1 MTKTLDYY
9 NENARSFSDQT
20 QNVNFAKTQE
30 RFLKLMPPQGSILD
44 FGCGSGRDTKYFLE
58 KGYRVDAIDGSEELC
73 RIASDYTGIQVRQM
87 LFQDLDAVEQYDG
100 IWACSSILHLKKEE
114 LRAVLLK
121 MMTALKS
128 TGYIYTSFKYGTFEG
143 YRKQRYFTDF
153 TEKTISDLL
162 QSFPQL
168 EIRQLWI
175 SRDVRPDREEE
186 KWLNILLQKIGS
198 NS

>member
-20 QNVNFAKTQE
+20 QNVDFAKTQE

-58 KGYRVDAIDGSEELC
+58 KGYLVDAVDGSEELC
-73 RIASDYTGIQVRQM
+73 RIASDFTGIHVQQM
-87 LFQDLDAVEQYDG
+87 LFQDLDAVAQYDG

-128 TGYIYTSFKYGTFEG
+128 PGIIYASFKYGTFEG

-168 EIRQLWI
+168 VVRQMWI
-175 SRDVRPDREEE
+175 STDVRPDRDEE
-186 KWLNILLQKIGS
+186 KWLNLLLQKT
-198 NS
+198 

>member
-1 MTKTLDYY
+1 
-9 NENARSFSDQT
+9 
-20 QNVNFAKTQE
+20 
-30 RFLKLMPPQGSILD
+30 
-44 FGCGSGRDTKYFLE
+44 
-58 KGYRVDAIDGSEELC
+58 
-73 RIASDYTGIQVRQM
+73 M

-175 SRDVRPDREEE
+175 SRDVRPDRDEE